1 MPVGADAYPPRA
13 DEAAATGM
21 LLADPVEPAIG
32 AEATGAEPAGAES
45 TGAEPAGAEAIGAD
59 DSPATGALD
68 GEITRPRADL
78 EDMTGADPATELI
91 GEPGRPAADEATSA
105 GAETPD
111 AEAVR

>member
-1 MPVGADAYPPRA
+1 MPVGADAYIPMA

-32 AEATGAEPAGAES
+32 AEA
-45 TGAEPAGAEAIGAD
+45 AGAEATGTEAAGAD
-59 DSPATGALD
+59 DSPAIGALD

-91 GEPGRPAADEATSA
+91 GEPGRPAADEAAADEATSA